1 GSHRQGGA
9 GARPRPRGKPL
20 RDQGQLHPRPR
31 GKGQGAGRGQPQAG
45 SRLQVSTPRERARGD
60 REVSGPRQEDRQ
72 RQRCSQAV
80 LVPETASDSREGQVS
95 DFIVLDLFAC
105 EGGATAGYTEAG
117 ATVYAVDLDKNRLAR
132 NPAKHKLV
140 ADALEVLR
148 RLTRGEAII

>member
-1 GSHRQGGA
+1 
-9 GARPRPRGKPL
+9 
-20 RDQGQLHPRPR
+20 
-31 GKGQGAGRGQPQAG
+31 
-45 SRLQVSTPRERARGD
+45 D

-72 RQRCSQAV
+72 RERCSQAV
-80 LVPETASDSREGQVS
+80 LVPQTASDRREGQVS

-148 RLTRGEAII
+148 RLTRGEAIIFDSGYALTAALVDLAHKSPPCQGYTRGSAGS